1 MLYLFMDDYKIT
13 LTTNNLG
20 DIVRFLED
28 GCIVCIHCEKKGIY
42 YYSPTTC
49 KHIKLIYIDVG
60 YMPSLLDE
68 GEWPWYIK
76 DSGFTEY
83 TETSILPTNKENI
96 HHFRL

>member
-1 MLYLFMDDYKIT
+1 
-13 LTTNNLG
+13 
-20 DIVRFLED
+20 
-28 GCIVCIHCEKKGIY
+28 
-42 YYSPTTC
+42 
-49 KHIKLIYIDVG
+49 
-60 YMPSLLDE
+60 MPSLLDE